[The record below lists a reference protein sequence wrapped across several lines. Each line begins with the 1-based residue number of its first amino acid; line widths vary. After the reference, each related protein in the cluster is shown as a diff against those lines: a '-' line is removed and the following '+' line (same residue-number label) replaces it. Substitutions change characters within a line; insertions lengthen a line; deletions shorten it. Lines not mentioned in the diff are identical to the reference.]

1 MVTPFAHRISGPVRL
16 SLVHNLSQNPV
27 GFSPSE
33 AIHVSLQKFFPPN
46 VKVLLLSFQF
56 NIFLKHYV
64 PLVNFFHAVKSSSVP
79 ESDEVA
85 LSIANVVLQ
94 NSLKF
99 RKTAFKVVHLLG
111 SVANLKESHFSL
123 SLNIFL
129 KNLNQ
134 KLCN

>member
-1 MVTPFAHRISGPVRL
+1 MYFV
-16 SLVHNLSQNPV
+16 
-27 GFSPSE
+27 
-33 AIHVSLQKFFPPN
+33 
-46 VKVLLLSFQF
+46 
-56 NIFLKHYV
+56 
-64 PLVNFFHAVKSSSVP
+64 HAVKSSAVP
-79 ESDEVA
+79 ESDKVA

-99 RKTAFKVVHLLG
+99 RKTAFEVVHLLG

-134 KLCN
+134 KLCNQVFNFLLVLAANI